1 MANVSVE
8 KNVEK
13 KVAEPT
19 YTVDEFKNAPHSLGE
34 KVTTDLVIAAFSV
47 AKKREATV
55 EEAKK
60 ILQDFMKKEVK

>member
-1 MANVSVE
+1 MANVS
-8 KNVEK
+8 VEK

-19 YTVDEFKNAPHSLGE
+19 YTVDEFKQAPQSLGE
-34 KVTTDLVIAAFSV
+34 KVTADLVVAAFSCK
-47 AKKREATV
+47 KKREATV